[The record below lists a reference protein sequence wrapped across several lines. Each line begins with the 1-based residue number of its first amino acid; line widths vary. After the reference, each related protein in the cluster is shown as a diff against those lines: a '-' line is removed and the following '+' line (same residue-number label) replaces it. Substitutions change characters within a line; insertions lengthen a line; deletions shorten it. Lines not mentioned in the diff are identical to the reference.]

1 MMIIGCDFHPRFQ
14 QIAFVDQETG
24 EYGERRLQH
33 RGEAEE
39 FYRRLAGQQV
49 RIGMEAT
56 GNYGWFCRLAEEQG
70 HELVLGDATRIRAAA
85 PRKQKTDKRDARHIL
100 DLLLE
105 NRFPAVWQPDAANQ
119 DLRVLL
125 THRVK
130 QVRLRTR
137 LKNQLDGLA
146 KSEGYLSPRVWS
158 AGRRAELEALPLCG
172 WLDRRRQDLLEL
184 HDELDKRI
192 APLDE
197 ALREAANEDAAARLL
212 MTHPGVGP
220 VVSLAFVLTI
230 GDVSRFQ
237 RGKQVGS
244 YLPPQRR
251 RPVAGDPG
259 FGLIPSE
266 ESSGQHRRLGSVSKQ
281 GNSLVRWLLVQA
293 AALAQRYD
301 PSWHRQYVR
310 LSMNKHHGVAKV
322 AIAHKLAV
330 RLYSTPATKT
340 RRRGP
345 RIGCC
350 VRGKTMSSYPYAVRM
365 RDSPCSAVVAY
376 KHTDR
381 LIGHP
386 VSPCNSREFEQAIM
400 AQYRAEYM
408 VGGT

>member
-14 QIAFVDQETG
+14 QIAFLDQETG
-24 EYGERRLQH
+24 EYGERRLNHPQ
-33 RGEAEE
+33 EAAE
-39 FYRRLAGQQV
+39 FYRRLSGKPV

-56 GNYGWFCRLAEEQG
+56 GNYFWFHRLAEELG

-100 DLLLE
+100 DLLVQ

-125 THRVK
+125 VHRVK
-130 QVRLRTR
+130 QVRMRTR

-158 AGRRAELEALPLCG
+158 DGRRTELEALPLRG

-184 HDELDKRI
+184 HDELDERI
-192 APLDE
+192 APLDA
-197 ALREAANEDAAARLL
+197 ALREAANQDAAARLL

-244 YLPPQRR
+244 YL
-251 RPVAGDPG
+251 
-259 FGLIPSE
+259 GLIPSE

-293 AALAQRYD
+293 AALAQRHD
-301 PSWHRQYVR
+301 ASWHRQYVR

-330 RLYSTPATKT
+330 RLYWMLRSGDDYSKIME
-340 RRRGP
+340 RGSHA
-345 RIGCC
+345 GQS
-350 VRGKTMSSYPYAVRM
+350 V
-365 RDSPCSAVVAY
+365 
-376 KHTDR
+376 
-381 LIGHP
+381 
-386 VSPCNSREFEQAIM
+386 
-400 AQYRAEYM
+400 
-408 VGGT
+408 